1 MAVLYTPH
9 YYQALD
15 DDGNPLSYGKLYT
28 YAAGTSTPKDTYTTA
43 AGNISHTN
51 PIVLDA
57 AGRAIIFL
65 TGAYKFVLRD
75 VNDADIDNGTT
86 DNVTAFSASTET
98 NEGYFQSFS
107 GDSEETTFT
116 LSENLGND
124 EKALFVSAQL
134 ECVKNGFFAT
144 DTDWVKG
151 TGWTIGSGVATATGA
166 ISTAIEQS
174 STLTLVE
181 GKPYSV
187 TYTITR
193 DAGSITLS
201 LGGTAGTA
209 RSASGTYHE
218 TIIAGSTQTI
228 SFGTSGFTGT
238 LDDVSIREVSGIDL
252 IDPSFYTVSGT
263 ALTFTIPPAS
273 GNNNIKVR
281 APFSLIGAAG
291 AAQVAADDA
300 IAAKTAAETAQG
312 LAETAQAA
320 AELAETNAETAETNA
335 AASEAAAALS
345 AARLSGTSAT
355 SVEIATGSKAFTTQ
369 AGKLFD
375 VGVFVLIAS
384 DADETDY
391 MHGQVTAYS
400 GTDLTVE
407 VTSIGGSGTLDDWK
421 ITVSGVKGAQGV
433 AGTVSGA
440 SAATPTATDLGLFKD
455 VSKTDALSEA
465 TQDAITRAALA
476 GATASVSVN
485 SQKIVDVANPENDQD
500 AATKAYVDASG
511 GGWIDIYEETI
522 SGTPSTI
529 TFQNGVGGMVFDST
543 YDVYE
548 FEFINVDPSADG
560 VLYARTGDAGGIDSG
575 ASDYSWGQNGTQL
588 SGNNGTADAA
598 DAQIQI
604 GGAANAGGAAGE
616 SLCGTLRVY
625 APSDTTYFK
634 KMTWE
639 IVYTGAAGSSDASA
653 GETGRGARVSTGAID
668 RIQFS
673 RSAGTFVS
681 GKIVVR
687 GRKFT

>member
-1 MAVLYTPH
+1 MAVLFTQH
-9 YYQALD
+9 YFQALD

-43 AGNISHTN
+43 AGNVSHTN
-51 PIVLDA
+51 PIILDA

-86 DNVTAFSASTET
+86 DNVTAFSAATET
-98 NEGYFQSFS
+98 NEGFFQSFS
-107 GDSEETTFT
+107 GDGIETSFT

-124 EKALFVSAQL
+124 EKALFISAEL
-134 ECVKNGFFAT
+134 ECVKNGTFAA
-144 DTDWVKG
+144 DTDWTKG
-151 TGWTIGSGVATATGA
+151 TGWTIASGTATATGA

-174 STLTLVE
+174 STLTLIE

-193 DAGSITLS
+193 SAGSITLS

-228 SFGTSGFTGT
+228 SFGTSSFTGT

-312 LAETAQAA
+312 LAETAQTA

-345 AARLSGTSAT
+345 AARLSGTSTT

-384 DADETDY
+384 DADETNY

-407 VTSIGGSGTLDDWK
+407 VTSVGGSGTLDDWK

-440 SAATPTATDLGLFKD
+440 SAATPTALDLGLFKD
-455 VSKTDALSEA
+455 IDNGDALSEA

-485 SQKIVDVANPENDQD
+485 SQKIVDVADPENDQD
-500 AATKAYVDASG
+500 AATKAYVDGNG
-511 GGWIDIYEETI
+511 GGVVLLGSYTASSDTSVDIGSGLDLDAAID
-522 SGTPSTI
+522 G
-529 TFQNGVGGMVFDST
+529 T
-543 YDVYE
+543 YDLYILECVSVKSQ
-548 FEFINVDPSADG
+548 NDNTPLQMRTSTDG
-560 VLYARTGDAGGIDSG
+560 STFDSG
-575 ASDYSWGQNGTQL
+575 ASDYAWVSTFSVQGDANPSISSDAADSFIKLSALGNGNSTGELSNFTIKILAPSDAEYTYFDISGTQL
-588 SGNNGTADAA
+588 NQSANITNVGGTGIRLAQSDVNALRIFFATGN
-598 DAQIQI
+598 I
-604 GGAANAGGAAGE
+604 
-616 SLCGTLRVY
+616 L
-625 APSDTTYFK
+625 
-634 KMTWE
+634 
-639 IVYTGAAGSSDASA
+639 SA
-653 GETGRGARVSTGAID
+653 EFYLYGITKT
-668 RIQFS
+668 
-673 RSAGTFVS
+673 
-681 GKIVVR
+681 
-687 GRKFT
+687 